1 MNFKELEES
10 SGSSPQGSIT
20 NDLILS
26 KMWICEV
33 LKHLNRKKF
42 STIYILGSWY
52 GNMALILD
60 RMGIEHKNIINVDK
74 NKEWL
79 EFGDRLLNRAGIKAD
94 SMLKDANTLDY
105 RQLDKNGLII
115 NTGINDIKGSG
126 WWNNIP
132 KNTLVVLQSRN
143 QVEHVI
149 HHSLEEFNK
158 DFPLSKTLYVG
169 ETTLT
174 DPETKYNRFMKI
186 GIK

>member
-1 MNFKELEES
+1 MGILDES
-10 SGSSPQGSIT
+10 SGQSPQGSIT

-33 LKHLNRKKF
+33 LKKVGYKEF

-60 RMGIEHKNIINVDK
+60 RMGIRYKHIINVERKKD
-74 NKEWL
+74 WL
-79 EFGDRLLNRAGIKAD
+79 DYGQSLLQRAGINAEP
-94 SMLKDANTLDY
+94 MAKDANTLDY
-105 RQLDKNGLII
+105 RQLDKNGLVI
-115 NTGINDIKGSG
+115 NTGTNDIKGTG

-132 KNTLVVLQSRN
+132 KGTIVVLQSRN

-149 HHSLEEFNK
+149 HNTLEEFDK
-158 DFPLSKTLYVG
+158 DFPMSKTLYVG

>member
-33 LKHLNRKKF
+33 LKQLNQKKF

-60 RMGIEHKNIINVDK
+60 RMGIQYKNIINVDID
-74 NKEWL
+74 KERL
-79 EFGDRLLNRAGIKAD
+79 TFGKRLLNRAGIKTD
-94 SMLKDANTLDY
+94 SMLKDANKLDY
-105 RQLDKNGLII
+105 RQLGKHGLVI
-115 NTGINDIKGSG
+115 NTSISDIKGSS

-132 KNTLVVLQSRN
+132 KGTLVVLQSRDQIKN
-143 QVEHVI
+143 PAHQ
-149 HHSLEEFNK
+149 SLDEFDK
-158 DFPLSKTLYVG
+158 DFPMRESLYAGKTG
-169 ETTLT
+169 LT

>member
-1 MNFKELEES
+1 MPRLGET
-10 SGSSPQGSIT
+10 SGHTPQGSIT

-33 LKHLNRKKF
+33 LKMLGLKNF
-42 STIYILGSWY
+42 GTIYILGSWY

-60 RMGIEHKNIINVDK
+60 RMGIGYRHIINVERK
-74 NKEWL
+74 QEWL
-79 EFGDRLLNRAGIKAD
+79 DYGQTLLQKAGIKAEP
-94 SMLKDANTLDY
+94 MAKDANTLDY

-115 NTGINDIKGSG
+115 NTGTHDIKGGS

-132 KNTLVVLQSRN
+132 KGTLVVLQSRD
-143 QVEHVI
+143 QVEHLM
-149 HHSLEEFNK
+149 HRSLKEFDR
-158 DFPLSKTLYVG
+158 DFPMSKILYLG
-169 ETTLT
+169 ETKLT